1 MISTRG
7 VPPALYALKHRAHV
21 AFYQSRVVRPLT
33 HVARQGINLL
43 VAAITKPRD
52 VVRRLREK
60 VRGNGEN
67 PANQGRRVSASR
79 QPPFPRRRASNSSL
93 PIVFIH
99 QCDSDYLKYA
109 LAQAHKSNPESA
121 IHLLGDASNAG
132 HEFVE
137 HHSMLDYFDGAA
149 AFAKIY
155 KHYSTHPIGFELI
168 NFQRW
173 FILREFLIVNGL
185 ERCLYLDSDTMLYAD
200 VTEDSRK
207 FKHFDFTV
215 SHGMI
220 GCTFFLNRL
229 DALTEFC
236 DFMGDIYA
244 GKEKYAYDR
253 FVAHFTARR
262 MNGLSGGACDMTAFQ
277 LYNELHFGEIGE
289 VTQVIDGSVY
299 DPAITVSVPGFE
311 MENGIKKLTWKDG
324 IPYGTHVRTGEQ
336 VRFNSLHLQGQTK
349 HLMGQYYRQN
359 IEAGRFGPGT
369 AASYTDPDAWNR

>member
-1 MISTRG
+1 MDNDVISARSVG
-7 VPPALYALKHRAHV
+7 PALYALRCRAHV
-21 AFYQSRVVRPLT
+21 AFYQSKVVRPMT
-33 HVARQGINLL
+33 HIAHRTINLL
-43 VAAITKPRD
+43 VVAMTRPGD
-52 VVRRLREK
+52 VVRRLRARLQK
-60 VRGNGEN
+60 NRASRDRDVI
-67 PANQGRRVSASR
+67 VSASR
-79 QPPFPRRRASNSSL
+79 KEPLPRSRASSSTL

-99 QCDSDYLKYA
+99 QTNSDYLKYA
-109 LAQAHKSNPESA
+109 LAQAHKSNPQSA
-121 IHLLGDASNAG
+121 ICLLGDASTER

-137 HHSMLDYFDGAA
+137 HHSMFDYFHGAA
-149 AFAKIY
+149 RFAEIY

-173 FILREFLIVNGL
+173 FILREFLIANGL

-200 VTEDSRK
+200 VTEDARK
-207 FKHFDFTV
+207 FKHCDFTL

-236 DFMGDIYA
+236 DFLVDIYA

-253 FVAHFTARR
+253 LVAHFTARR

-277 LYNELHFGEIGE
+277 LYHERHFGRIGE

-299 DPAITVSVPGFE
+299 DPAITVPVPGFE
-311 MENGIKKLTWKDG
+311 MEDGIKKLTWKDG
-324 IPYGTHVRTGEQ
+324 IPYGTYVTTGAQ

-359 IEAGRFGPGT
+359 IEAARFEP
-369 AASYTDPDAWNR
+369 